1 MVGNIYGSLL
11 CLNDRSS
18 DTKVLLVSCMLY
30 ICSLTSTLS
39 RHVYVIKNSDHLQIR
54 SQDLLYQSPPH
65 SSVKL
70 SSGSF
75 PTLRSCYASIIWHTC
90 AICRGSHSHKWCPFY
105 PGGNRGFKNSNTHGS
120 SHRWC
125 RLGKREGSLT
135 SKSQSLPG
143 MRQPLSLFPNPPVM
157 VIHPNRNSHSD
168 DPGQPHS
175 HICFVKRC

>member
-1 MVGNIYGSLL
+1 MFAFLGIRVWESLVAAHFQGSSGKGIRTAEGVEKLL
-11 CLNDRSS
+11 GSEASKTQREDLNPTPNTPSPSTCGWPLEETCPPDERNTHPGHIWLPPVSPVLRSS

-75 PTLRSCYASIIWHTC
+75 PTLRSCYASII
-90 AICRGSHSHKWCPFY
+90 
-105 PGGNRGFKNSNTHGS
+105 
-120 SHRWC
+120 
-125 RLGKREGSLT
+125 
-135 SKSQSLPG
+135 
-143 MRQPLSLFPNPPVM
+143 
-157 VIHPNRNSHSD
+157 
-168 DPGQPHS
+168 
-175 HICFVKRC
+175 